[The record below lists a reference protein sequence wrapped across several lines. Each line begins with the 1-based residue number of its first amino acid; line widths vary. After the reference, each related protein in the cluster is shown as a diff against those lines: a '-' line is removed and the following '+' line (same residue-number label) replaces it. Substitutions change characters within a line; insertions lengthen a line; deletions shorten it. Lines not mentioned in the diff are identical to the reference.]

1 MTDSYAGMC
10 NGYETPR
17 PQELTLHSSAS
28 LPHITAVIYAA
39 LGRHT

>member
-10 NGYETPR
+10 DGYETAR
-17 PQELTLHSSAS
+17 PQELTLHSSAD

-39 LGRHT
+39 LGRHI